1 MRDDAATET
10 TATDGRSALRSR
22 FDNFRSA
29 RRRGPLGLAEV
40 LALTAAAALLLLAV
54 FAYLFLLVPQRS
66 RLQSLEVERGDLQR
80 VIQSTEHA
88 VGGQKDTQQR
98 ASEILASLNNFEIEH
113 LGQASSAGNI
123 IEELNHLILKNN
135 LRISGGISYTQLQEA
150 APGAQGPQ
158 AQRRASGDESQQRVV
173 QSVFPG
179 IGVTL
184 TVEGTYANLRHF
196 IRDIEADRQF
206 VVVNTVELEG
216 VSDSAAA
223 HEAGATANEGAPLAA
238 VTPARPTARPVNPEG
253 ATALGTQMPPLQST
267 PTRGALV
274 SLRLDMAAYFRR
286 AASE

>member
-1 MRDDAATET
+1 MR
-10 TATDGRSALRSR
+10 GR
-22 FDNFRSA
+22 FDSFRSA
-29 RRRGPLGLAEV
+29 RRRGALGLPEV
-40 LALTAAAALLLLAV
+40 LALAAAAVILFLAI

-66 RLQSLEVERGDLQR
+66 RLQSLETERNDLQR
-80 VIQSTEHA
+80 LIQSQQQSL
-88 VGGQKDTQQR
+88 GGQQSTQQR
-98 ASEILASLNNFEIEH
+98 VSEILTSLNSFQIEH
-113 LGQASSAGNI
+113 LGQSSGVNNI
-123 IEELNHLILKNN
+123 IEELNRLILKNN

-150 APGAQGPQ
+150 APGAQTNPQ
-158 AQRRASGDESQQRVV
+158 QRRATGEDTQARVV

-216 VSDSAAA
+216 VSDSSAASA
-223 HEAGATANEGAPLAA
+223 LAA
-238 VTPARPTARPVNPEG
+238 NGPLSPSPLIPTTPMTPKGAQAPSRAVNPEG
-253 ATALGTQMPPLQST
+253 AAAPGTSQPVVPQTA

-286 AASE
+286 AAAASE